1 MDLMPQMYELFLEYS
16 NKRGIIFKMKA
27 VKLTALTFYAK
38 FILLLF
44 SKQNV
49 RHLHLLL

>member
-27 VKLTALTFYAK
+27 VKLTASSYYVK
-38 FILLLF
+38 FILLQF
-44 SKQNV
+44 SKRNV
-49 RHLHLLL
+49 RHQHLLL